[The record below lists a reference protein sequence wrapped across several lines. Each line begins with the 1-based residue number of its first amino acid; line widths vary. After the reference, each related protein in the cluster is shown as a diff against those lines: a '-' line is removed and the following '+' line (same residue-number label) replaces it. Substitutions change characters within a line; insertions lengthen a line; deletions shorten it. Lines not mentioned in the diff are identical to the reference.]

1 MVRLFDYV
9 AICSDSDDEIYIA
22 QVEQIFRQYTAQ
34 NGRKRRVEYV
44 RPFDIETNNVKV
56 NFKVIHLERK
66 SELELERTD
75 NHSEVPC
82 SNVLQKVTVTY
93 QQDAQLYCLS
103 AIDKLFL
110 DTYFSQRM
118 GQNNLADDGRQ
129 VMHQSIPSA
138 NIPPGFAPIFS
149 LGPGD
154 LYHLNCPG
162 VGLIIKVPSC
172 QLMLCE
178 GTFQLQTDLPSIAAL

>member
-9 AICSDSDDEIYIA
+9 AIRSDSDDEFYID

-44 RPFDIETNNVKV
+44 RPFDIETNNVQV
-56 NFKVIHLERK
+56 NFKVIHLEHK

-75 NHSEVPC
+75 IHSEVPC

-129 VMHQSIPSA
+129 VMQ
-138 NIPPGFAPIFS
+138 
-149 LGPGD
+149 
-154 LYHLNCPG
+154 
-162 VGLIIKVPSC
+162 
-172 QLMLCE
+172 Q
-178 GTFQLQTDLPSIAAL
+178 FQA